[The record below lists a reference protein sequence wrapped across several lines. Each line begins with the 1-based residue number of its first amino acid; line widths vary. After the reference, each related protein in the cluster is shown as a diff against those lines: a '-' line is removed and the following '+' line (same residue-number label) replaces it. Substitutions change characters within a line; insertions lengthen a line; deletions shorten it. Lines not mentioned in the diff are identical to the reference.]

1 MLSAKALTK
10 DHGTHRALD
19 AVSFDVNAGEVFC
32 LLGANGA
39 GKSTTIKLFLGFL
52 EPTSGCAEVDGLDP
66 RKEPQAV
73 RRRLLY
79 IPEAVALY
87 EELTGYENL
96 DYFSRLAGL
105 EDRSPARLRNCLK
118 EAGLAPDVFGRR
130 VGHYSKG
137 MRQKVGIALAIA
149 KEAKA
154 LLLDEPTSGLDPQA
168 SAEFHDLLVRQRD
181 RGAAILMATHD
192 LFRAREV
199 GTTIGLMQAGRLR
212 RTLGASTIS
221 ASDLESLYLE
231 EMGRNPTQVESGTW
245 LPKFDPGS
253 KTFRR

>member
-1 MLSAKALTK
+1 MLSARALTK

-19 AVSFDVNAGEVFC
+19 NLTFTVAPGEVYC

-52 EPTSGCAEVDGLDP
+52 KPTSGSAEVDGFDAQS
-66 RKEPQAV
+66 EPQAV

-79 IPEAVALY
+79 IPETVTLY
-87 EELTGYENL
+87 DELTGYENL
-96 DYFSRLAGL
+96 DYFARLAGVR
-105 EDRSPARLRNCLK
+105 DRSPARLREALE
-118 EAGLAPDVFGRR
+118 EAGLAGDAFDRR

-137 MRQKVGIALAIA
+137 MRQKVGIALAVA
-149 KEAKA
+149 KDAKA

-168 SAEFHDLLVRQRD
+168 SVEFHDLLVRLRN

-199 GTTIGLMQAGRLR
+199 ATTIGIMQAGRLR
-212 RTLGASTIS
+212 RTLDATTIT
-221 ASDLESLYLE
+221 ANDLEGLYLE
-231 EMGRNPTQVESGTW
+231 ELNRQA
-245 LPKFDPGS
+245 
-253 KTFRR
+253 